1 MYDRAAMGPA
11 EIPED
16 VLRFIEIRIDSVPHL
31 ETLLLMWENRDDSWS
46 EAQVCTRIYITRD
59 QARSVLTDLVS
70 RGFIEALN
78 EPATGA
84 YRFNSQGDEG
94 QLLSRVAAAYRRHLI
109 YLTGLIHAK
118 ASRAVLDF
126 ARAFEFK
133 K

>member
-16 VLRFIEIRIDSVPHL
+16 VLRFIETRIDSVPHL

-46 EAQVCTRIYITRD
+46 EARVCTRIYITRD
-59 QARSVLTDLVS
+59 QARSVLADLVS
-70 RGFIEALN
+70 RGFIESLS

-94 QLLSRVAAAYRRHLI
+94 ELLSRVAAAYRRHLI